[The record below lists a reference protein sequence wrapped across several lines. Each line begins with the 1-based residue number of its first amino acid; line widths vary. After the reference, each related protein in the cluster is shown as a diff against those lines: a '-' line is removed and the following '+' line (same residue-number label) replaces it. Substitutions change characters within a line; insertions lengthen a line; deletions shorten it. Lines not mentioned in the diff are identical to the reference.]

1 VSWLFLIAYTCSGL
15 AGLIYEVSWTRLL
28 TLYIGQ
34 TTGAAAAVV
43 AAFLGGL
50 AAGAAIGGSVAT
62 RLSPRRCLQVY
73 IALEAGVA
81 AAALILP
88 AELSALTPLL
98 KWAYRDGAAGL
109 LFPSVRLLTCLL
121 LVFVPAT
128 ALGATFPMAIRWFAN
143 DQNQA
148 ARATGALYLVN
159 TAGAA
164 IGAILAGFVLIPAI
178 GIFGTTLV
186 GVGASISAAL
196 SVLVVIQKS
205 TDLKVCRHDSTSGN
219 DSTPGDGDKPLGS
232 GDQPLGLSASGT
244 AGGDQPLGLSDPKP
258 GLSKPKKPKRSQR
271 AAARESAV
279 PDIAV
284 PRWLAVVVLGLSGF
298 ATLVH
303 EIAWTRILTLVLG
316 PTTYAFAATVA
327 AVIVGI
333 AIGSGIGAWLVG
345 RTNRPTALLAF
356 VVAFAALTT
365 SWTYSIAGRQIPS
378 QVAHQI
384 ASSSNLFED
393 VLRQGALLTAGLIL
407 PTAICMGAAFPLA
420 LAIARRH
427 QESAAGRFGIV
438 YAVNTLGAVSGSLA
452 AGFLLIPAFGL
463 RSTLILVS
471 LCLIAAALIVVAW
484 GGLTRRAQAVGLVT
498 AAAAAAAILLS
509 PPWDRELLA
518 SGVYMYAGSAPKDVD
533 LDTLLRAGTLL
544 YYKEGSASTVSVK
557 RLTGTTTLAVDGKVD
572 ASNRG
577 DMLTQ
582 KLIAHLPLLLYDSP
596 RDVGIVGLGSG
607 VTLGAALSHPIARA
621 DVIEISPEVVEAS
634 RFFDA
639 ENGKALSDSRARL
652 IVGDGRSHL
661 QLTSQ
666 QYDVIISEPSNPWI
680 AGVAAL
686 FTREFFLA
694 ARERLR
700 PGGIMSQWANAYN
713 ISDQDLRSIVAT
725 FRSVFPDGTIWLV
738 GRDDVLLVGGREP
751 IDDRLARI
759 AESWKRSHAAADLAK
774 VAVLD
779 PFSIWTLF
787 VGGPREMERY
797 SQGAP
802 LLDDDRMTLE
812 FSAPRELHQRR
823 SGENTAALVALTDA
837 SGGPVVVRDAK
848 KNAGAAEWSH
858 RGAMFARADVHR
870 MAYDDYVRALTLDPT
885 YAPALD
891 GLVRAATLT
900 RSAPDAL
907 AKITSL
913 SEGRQPTVD
922 LLVARSKLLAAAG
935 KPADAIEMTVEARRL
950 APASPVALEQEASL
964 RADAGDLAELRS
976 VVEALKKASPDRPS
990 TRYYEAVSALLD
1002 GHPDEAVRLAQ
1013 MAIAI
1018 DPSYA
1023 PVYDLIGAAYTKLD
1037 RLAEG
1042 REAFNTS
1049 LTFDAHDSAAYINL
1063 GLVELAAGNRAAAVN
1078 HFAEALWLEPDSRVA
1093 REGLARALR

>member
-1 VSWLFLIAYTCSGL
+1 
-15 AGLIYEVSWTRLL
+15 
-28 TLYIGQ
+28 
-34 TTGAAAAVV
+34 
-43 AAFLGGL
+43 
-50 AAGAAIGGSVAT
+50 
-62 RLSPRRCLQVY
+62 
-73 IALEAGVA
+73 
-81 AAALILP
+81 
-88 AELSALTPLL
+88 
-98 KWAYRDGAAGL
+98 
-109 LFPSVRLLTCLL
+109 
-121 LVFVPAT
+121 
-128 ALGATFPMAIRWFAN
+128 M
-143 DQNQA
+143 
-148 ARATGALYLVN
+148 
-159 TAGAA
+159 
-164 IGAILAGFVLIPAI
+164 
-178 GIFGTTLV
+178 
-186 GVGASISAAL
+186 
-196 SVLVVIQKS
+196 
-205 TDLKVCRHDSTSGN
+205 
-219 DSTPGDGDKPLGS
+219 
-232 GDQPLGLSASGT
+232 
-244 AGGDQPLGLSDPKP
+244 
-258 GLSKPKKPKRSQR
+258 
-271 AAARESAV
+271 
-279 PDIAV
+279 
-284 PRWLAVVVLGLSGF
+284 
-298 ATLVH
+298 
-303 EIAWTRILTLVLG
+303 
-316 PTTYAFAATVA
+316 
-327 AVIVGI
+327 
-333 AIGSGIGAWLVG
+333 
-345 RTNRPTALLAF
+345 
-356 VVAFAALTT
+356 
-365 SWTYSIAGRQIPS
+365 
-378 QVAHQI
+378 
-384 ASSSNLFED
+384 
-393 VLRQGALLTAGLIL
+393 
-407 PTAICMGAAFPLA
+407 
-420 LAIARRH
+420 
-427 QESAAGRFGIV
+427 
-438 YAVNTLGAVSGSLA
+438 SGSLA
-452 AGFLLIPAFGL
+452 AGFLLIPALGL

-471 LCLIAAALIVVAW
+471 LCLIASALIVVAW
-484 GGLTRRAQAVGLVT
+484 GALTRRAQAVGLVT
-498 AAAAAAAILLS
+498 AAAAAAAILFS

-518 SGVYMYAGSAPKDVD
+518 SGVYMYAESAPKDVD
-533 LDTLLRAGTLL
+533 LDTLLKAGTLL
-544 YYKEGSASTVSVK
+544 YYKEGAASTVSVK

-582 KLIAHLPLLLYDSP
+582 KLIAHLPLLLHDNP

-639 ENGKALSDSRARL
+639 ENGKALSDPRARL

-666 QYDVIISEPSNPWI
+666 QYDVLISEPSNPWI

-713 ISDQDLRSIVAT
+713 ISDRICARSSRT

-823 SGENTAALVALTDA
+823 SGENTTALVALTDA
-837 SGGPVVVRDAK
+837 DGGPVVVRDAK

-858 RGAMFARADVHR
+858 RGAMFARADVHA

-907 AKITSL
+907 ARITSL

-935 KPADAIEMTVEARRL
+935 KPADAIEMAVGG
-950 APASPVALEQEASL
+950 SPP
-964 RADAGDLAELRS
+964 R
-976 VVEALKKASPDRPS
+976 
-990 TRYYEAVSALLD
+990 T
-1002 GHPDEAVRLAQ
+1002 
-1013 MAIAI
+1013 
-1018 DPSYA
+1018 
-1023 PVYDLIGAAYTKLD
+1023 
-1037 RLAEG
+1037 
-1042 REAFNTS
+1042 
-1049 LTFDAHDSAAYINL
+1049 
-1063 GLVELAAGNRAAAVN
+1063 
-1078 HFAEALWLEPDSRVA
+1078 
-1093 REGLARALR
+1093 GLARCARARGIAACGRRRSGAASIGRRRVEEDRRPIVRQRATTRRSPRFSMATRTKPCGWRSRRSRSTRAMRRSTI